1 MKRLQAT
8 ANVKARHFFTLSALL
23 SAALGVAAC
32 GDGVASDDCERIAD
46 AYAKSWQRC
55 MRASYDDAKKTW
67 DSALSCDKAKTSDSS
82 KVDACVSALGTLD
95 CSSVTGGSSPA
106 PCQGALSQ

>member
-1 MKRLQAT
+1 MKRTRRT
-8 ANVKARHFFTLSALL
+8 ANLKSFYVIVTLG
-23 SAALGVAAC
+23 AALGC
-32 GDGVASDDCERIAD
+32 GDGGATDDCEKVAD

-67 DSALSCDKAKTSDSS
+67 DTALSCGKVKASKTSQ
-82 KVDACVSALGTLD
+82 VDACVSALNTLD
-95 CSSVTGGSSPA
+95 CASVTGGTSPA